1 MTHRDHPNRSSRPQ
15 PGVKDRSR
23 LAALESTRLLDTPF
37 EERFDALTRLACRLF
52 EVPIAL
58 ISLVD
63 EQRVWFKSVNG
74 LTIRETPVEHSF
86 CAHSLSSDSVM
97 VVEDARHDSRFA
109 DSPLVTGPPHIRF
122 YAGAPI
128 HGPDNMPLGTF
139 CITSDRPRVLSSKE
153 RDTLKSLARLTTL
166 EIAHR
171 RHQPELLI
179 PDSEEALV
187 QSIGAV
193 INRAEQRHIAGT
205 PPRLVLLE
213 LLDDLLRLTECEY
226 GLVGEIKQQEKGAY
240 LDILGMSLGD
250 VTSQGQ
256 KFFMHGGRRLN
267 LERMN
272 ALVDGRLSLP
282 EIQIFSE
289 DDLAQIHPHDL
300 PASHPTLRNALMVPF
315 MNDGRG
321 VGMLL
326 MANRRTHFNPERARR
341 LLKPLMNIGGSLL
354 ASLYAESEKAALH
367 AKLEE
372 FRATLDATLDLILI
386 FDEQSQ
392 RFIYCNQ
399 GALEQLGYSKEEL
412 IGMPPA
418 KLLDS
423 LSAGELDE
431 RLAPLRN
438 GQQRLVRLN
447 ATLRRRNNEP
457 LPVQAVVQRIR
468 HDDSGRTNYI
478 IVARDLRETLEAQRE
493 IDWITHHD
501 SLTRQ
506 LNRAGFLQALM
517 LNAPRRDDPAPLQM
531 VLICGIDRFKRLN
544 DAHGTALADTI
555 LCELAQRLTLALAS
569 YPEALLGRLSGDEFA
584 INVNIAQ
591 DSNAFLL
598 ADWLRQQVEQ
608 HRFEAV
614 EGLQLTVSIGVAVV
628 CCGQVTA
635 EELLRRANAALV
647 RAKRQGRNRV
657 RQYLSGMLD
666 EASRHQSIER
676 RLSGAFARG
685 DFTLHFQPQWAL
697 NDLSCPIGAEA
708 LLRWKDEELGA
719 IGPDVFI
726 PILEESG
733 MMVEVGRWII
743 DQALDHLVSARDQLP
758 EGFFVSVNVSAI
770 QLMDDAQLA
779 DHVVSA
785 LRWRDLPTSALELE
799 ITETALIQSPHW
811 VGQQLEALHER
822 GVNIALDDFGT
833 GFSSLSHLKQF
844 PFDTVKIDKSF
855 IAGLPDSA
863 EDRAII
869 ESLLT
874 LCRGFGRDVCAEG
887 IETPAQL
894 DFLRRLNCARA
905 QGYLLARPSPSLQVI
920 AEALPPSPDESK
932 GTHSA

>member
-1 MTHRDHPNRSSRPQ
+1 MTQSDYPKRPSRQ
-15 PGVKDRSR
+15 HSGVKDRSR

-63 EQRVWFKSVNG
+63 DKRQWFKSVNG
-74 LTIRETPVEHSF
+74 LTIRETLVEHSF
-86 CAHSLSSDSVM
+86 CAHALNYDTVM
-97 VVEDARHDSRFA
+97 VIEDARSDSYFA
-109 DSPLVTGPPHIRF
+109 DNPLVTGPPNIRF

-139 CITSDRPRVLSSKE
+139 CIISDRPRALSSKE
-153 RDTLKSLARLTTL
+153 RDTLQSLARLTTL

-171 RHQPELLI
+171 QYQPNMLI
-179 PDSEEALV
+179 PDSEEALI
-187 QSIGAV
+187 QSIGAL

-226 GLVGEIKQQEKGAY
+226 GLVGEIDRNGEDAY
-240 LDILGMSLGD
+240 LDVLGMSLGD
-250 VTSQGQ
+250 VTSQAQ
-256 KFFMHGGRRLN
+256 EFFVHGGRRLN

-272 ALVDGRLSLP
+272 ALVDGRFSLP
-282 EIQIFSE
+282 EIQIFDE
-289 DDLAQIHPHDL
+289 GDFAKMNLHDL
-300 PASHPTLRNALMVPF
+300 PAGHPALRNALMVPF
-315 MNDGRG
+315 MSDGQIT
-321 VGMLL
+321 GMLL
-326 MANRRTHFNPERARR
+326 MANRRTHFKPERARR
-341 LLKPLMNIGGSLL
+341 LLKPLMYIGGSLL
-354 ASLYAESEKAALH
+354 TSLHAESEKAALH
-367 AKLEE
+367 ATLEE

-392 RFIYCNQ
+392 RFTYCNQ
-399 GALEQLGYSKEEL
+399 GALEQLGYEEEEL
-412 IGMPPA
+412 IAMAPA
-418 KLLDS
+418 GLLDS
-423 LSAGELDE
+423 LSANQLAA
-431 RLAPLRN
+431 RLAPLRD

-447 ATLRRRNNEP
+447 ATLRRRDGEP

-468 HDDSGRTNYI
+468 HDDSERTNYI
-478 IVARDLRETLEAQRE
+478 IVARDLRDTLKAQRE

-506 LNRAGFLQALM
+506 LNRAGFLQAMM
-517 LNAPRRDDPAPLQM
+517 LGAPRRDDPAPLQM
-531 VLICGIDRFKRLN
+531 VMVCGIDRFKRLN

-555 LCELAQRLTLALAS
+555 LCELAERLSLALGS
-569 YPEALLGRLSGDEFA
+569 YPDALLGRLSGDEFA
-584 INVNIAQ
+584 ISVNIAQ
-591 DSNAFLL
+591 DSNAILL

-614 EGLQLTVSIGVAVV
+614 EGLQLTISIGVAVV
-628 CCGQVTA
+628 CCGQATS

-697 NDLSCPIGAEA
+697 CDLSRPIGAEA
-708 LLRWKDEELGA
+708 LLRWKDAELGA

-743 DQALDHLVSARDQLP
+743 DQALDHLVGVRQQLP

-785 LRWRDLPTSALELE
+785 LRWRGLPTTALEME

-811 VGQQLEALHER
+811 VGQQLEALHEK

-855 IAGLPDSA
+855 IAGLPNSA

-874 LCRGFGRDVCAEG
+874 LCRGFGRVVCAEG

-905 QGYLLARPSPSLQVI
+905 QGYLLARPGPSLQAI
-920 AEALPPSPDESK
+920 ADASPLYPR
-932 GTHSA
+932 

>member
-1 MTHRDHPNRSSRPQ
+1 MTHRDYPKRSSRRQ
-15 PGVKDRSR
+15 LAVNDRAR
-23 LAALESTRLLDTPF
+23 LDSLESTRLLDTPF

-52 EVPIAL
+52 DVPIAL

-63 EQRVWFKSVNG
+63 EKRQWFKSVSG
-74 LTIRETPVEHSF
+74 ISIRETHVEHSF
-86 CAHSLSSDSVM
+86 CAHALNIDSVM
-97 VVEDARHDSRFA
+97 VIEDARSDPNFTKN
-109 DSPLVTGPPHIRF
+109 PLVTGPPYIRF

-139 CITSDRPRVLSSKE
+139 CIISDRPRALSRKE
-153 RDTLKSLARLTTL
+153 RDTLQSLARLTTL

-171 RHQPELLI
+171 QHQPELLI
-179 PDSEEALV
+179 PDSEEALI
-187 QSIGAV
+187 QSIGAL

-226 GLVGEIKQQEKGAY
+226 GLVGEINRSEETTH
-240 LDILGMSLGD
+240 LDVLGMSLGD
-250 VTSQGQ
+250 VTLSMHD
-256 KFFMHGGRRLN
+256 FFLHGGRRLN
-267 LERMN
+267 LDRMN
-272 ALVDGRLSLP
+272 ALVAGRLSLP

-289 DDLAQIHPHDL
+289 ADFTRVSRHDL
-300 PASHPTLRNALMVPF
+300 PAHHPALRNALMVPF
-315 MNDGRG
+315 LSNGQI
-321 VGMLL
+321 VGLLL
-326 MANRRTHFNPERARR
+326 MANRRTHFNPERATR
-341 LLKPLMNIGGSLL
+341 LLKPLMDIGGSLL
-354 ASLYAESEKAALH
+354 DSLHAETEKAALH
-367 AKLEE
+367 ATLEE

-392 RFIYCNQ
+392 RFTYCNQ
-399 GALEQLGYSKEEL
+399 GTIEQLGYRENEL
-412 IGMPPA
+412 IAMPPT

-423 LSAGELDE
+423 LSASELASC
-431 RLAPLRN
+431 LAPLRN

-447 ATLRRRNNEP
+447 ATLRRRDGES

-478 IVARDLRETLEAQRE
+478 IVARDLRDTLKAQRE

-501 SLTRQ
+501 PLTHQ
-506 LNRAGFLQALM
+506 LNRTGFLQALM

-531 VLICGIDRFKRLN
+531 VLVCGIDRFKRLN

-555 LCELAQRLTLALAS
+555 LCELAQRLALALGS

-584 INVNIAQ
+584 ISVNIAQ
-591 DSNAFLL
+591 DGNALLL

-614 EGLQLTVSIGVAVV
+614 EGLQLTVSIGVAVI
-628 CCGQVTA
+628 CCGQVTS

-657 RQYLSGMLD
+657 RQYLNGMLD

-685 DFTLHFQPQWAL
+685 DFSLHFQPQWSL
-697 NDLSCPIGAEA
+697 DDLSRPIGAEA

-743 DQALDHLVSARDQLP
+743 DQALDHLIAVRQRLP
-758 EGFFVSVNVSAI
+758 ESFFVSVNVSAI
-770 QLMDDAQLA
+770 QLMDDTQLA

-785 LRWRDLPTSALELE
+785 LSWRGLPTTALELE

-811 VGQQLEALHER
+811 VGQQLETLHER

-874 LCRGFGRDVCAEG
+874 LCRGFGRHVCAEG

-905 QGYLLARPSPSLQVI
+905 QGYLLGRPGPELPI
-920 AEALPPSPDESK
+920 A
-932 GTHSA
+932 

>member
-1 MTHRDHPNRSSRPQ
+1 MAHRDDPNRSSPQ
-15 PGVKDRSR
+15 QYGIKDRSR

-58 ISLVD
+58 IGLVD
-63 EQRVWFKSVNG
+63 EKRVWFKSISG
-74 LTIRETPVEHSF
+74 LTVRETQVEHSF
-86 CAHSLSSDSVM
+86 CAHALNRDTVM
-97 VVEDARHDSRFA
+97 VIEDARNDPCFA
-109 DSPLVTGPPHIRF
+109 DNPLVTGPPHIRF

-128 HGPDNMPLGTF
+128 HGPDNLPLGTF
-139 CITSDRPRVLSSKE
+139 CIISDRPRTLSNKE
-153 RDTLKSLARLTTL
+153 RDTLQSLARLTTL

-171 RHQPELLI
+171 QHQPELLI
-179 PDSEEALV
+179 PDSEEALI
-187 QSIGAV
+187 QSIGTL

-205 PPRLVLLE
+205 PPRLVLFE
-213 LLDDLLRLTECEY
+213 LLDDLLRLAECEY
-226 GLVGEIKQQEKGAY
+226 GLVGEIDRSGESPY
-240 LDILGMSLGD
+240 LDVLGMSLGD
-250 VTSQGQ
+250 VTPQAQ
-256 KFFMHGGRRLN
+256 EFFAYAGRRLN

-272 ALVDGRLSLP
+272 ALVGGRLLLP

-289 DDLAQIHPHDL
+289 DDLARMNHHDL
-300 PASHPTLRNALMVPF
+300 PANHPALRNALMVPF
-315 MNDGRG
+315 MNDGRI

-341 LLKPLMNIGGSLL
+341 LLKPLIHIGSSLL
-354 ASLYAESEKAALH
+354 ASLHAESEKAALH
-367 AKLEE
+367 ATLEE

-392 RFIYCNQ
+392 RITYCNQ
-399 GALEQLGYSKEEL
+399 GALEQLGYSEEAL
-412 IGMPPA
+412 LAMSPTM
-418 KLLDS
+418 LLDS
-423 LSAGELDE
+423 LRASELAE
-431 RLAPLRN
+431 LLAPLRN
-438 GQQRLVRLN
+438 QQQRLVRLN
-447 ATLRRRNNEP
+447 ATLRRRDNEP

-468 HDDSGRTNYI
+468 HDDSDRTNYI
-478 IVARDLRETLEAQRE
+478 IVARDLREILEAQRE

-506 LNRAGFLQALM
+506 LNRVGFLQALM
-517 LNAPRRDDPAPLQM
+517 LNAPRQDDPTPLQM
-531 VLICGIDRFKRLN
+531 VMVCGIDRFKRLN

-555 LCELAQRLTLALAS
+555 LCELTQRLTHALGS
-569 YPEALLGRLSGDEFA
+569 YPDALLGRLSGDEFA
-584 INVNIAQ
+584 ISVNIAQ
-591 DSNAFLL
+591 HSNAILL

-614 EGLQLTVSIGVAVV
+614 EDLQLTVSIGVAMA
-628 CCGQVTA
+628 CRGQTTA

-657 RQYLSGMLD
+657 RQYLSSMLD

-685 DFTLHFQPQWAL
+685 DFTLHFQSQWAL
-697 NDLSCPIGAEA
+697 CNLSRPIGAET
-708 LLRWKDEELGA
+708 LLRWEDEELGVVS
-719 IGPDVFI
+719 PDVFI

-743 DQALDHLVSARDQLP
+743 DQALDHLVVVHQQLP

-785 LRWRDLPTSALELE
+785 LHWRGLPATALELE

-844 PFDTVKIDKSF
+844 PFDTVKIDRSF
-855 IAGLPDSA
+855 IAGLPNSA
-863 EDRAII
+863 KDRAII

-905 QGYLLARPSPSLQVI
+905 QGYLLARPGPSLQAIVG
-920 AEALPPSPDESK
+920 DK
-932 GTHSA
+932 SAR